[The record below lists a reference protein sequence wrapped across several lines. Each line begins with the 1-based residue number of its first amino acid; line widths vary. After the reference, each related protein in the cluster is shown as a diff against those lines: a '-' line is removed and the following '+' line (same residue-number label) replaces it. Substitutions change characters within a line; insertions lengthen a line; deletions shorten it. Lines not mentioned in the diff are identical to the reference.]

1 MIGVLNVRRTLIVA
15 TALIGFAFMAQA
27 ADYSM
32 TCRDDQE
39 YAFQSSSFNGKTQVN
54 SHAVG
59 PLTGSEPCPVS
70 LTLQDGKLTGFE
82 ECSDRISPFTG
93 KPVGRLPLD
102 LQIVIDHA
110 GMGIPGEVIALE
122 KIHEVEAHLWAIS
135 FNRKEA
141 AVTMAFTNST
151 YTEGGVNTWHCK

>member
-1 MIGVLNVRRTLIVA
+1 MTKTLIVA
-15 TALIGFAFMAQA
+15 TALICFAGIAQA

-39 YAFQSSSFNGKTQVN
+39 YAFQSSSFNGRTKVN

-59 PLTGSEPCPVS
+59 PFTGSEPCPIS
-70 LTLQDGKLTGFE
+70 LALKDGKLTGFE
-82 ECSDRISPFTG
+82 ECGDRISAFTG
-93 KPVGRLPLD
+93 KPVGRLPLN
-102 LQIVIDHA
+102 LQMVIDHA
-110 GMGIPGEVIALE
+110 EIGIPGEVIALE
-122 KIHEVEAHLWAIS
+122 KMQEVEAHLWAIS

-141 AVTMAFTNST
+141 ATTMAFTNST